1 MTVQAYHT
9 PNGAVSITSSS
20 HRNREEKPFTES
32 LERIRELLLN
42 RRNKLGL
49 QCAFY
54 EKLGVVYSFIDK
66 VETIDRRLDI
76 FEFIEYYKGVGARSC

>member
-1 MTVQAYHT
+1 MGTMSNLKLSVHSNEY
-9 PNGAVSITSSS
+9 IWL
-20 HRNREEKPFTES
+20 REF
-32 LERIRELLLN
+32 LLN
-42 RRNKLGL
+42 HRNKLGL

-76 FEFIEYYKGVGARSC
+76 FEFIEYCKGEGVRSC

>member
-1 MTVQAYHT
+1 MHVLRADRYLRL
-9 PNGAVSITSSS
+9 SIHSNE
-20 HRNREEKPFTES
+20 HIW
-32 LERIRELLLN
+32 LRELLLN